1 MKINYLETIK
11 NYRYLPLGTL
21 IQHPKFGRGKVINS
35 PQPAMRSVMFTWE
48 ETVHAYD
55 LSPAAIQELA
65 FENGVDNPVDLVSV
79 TTQQSETLD
88 FEIDE
93 LSQWVVC

>member
-1 MKINYLETIK
+1 MNINYLDTIK

-35 PQPAMRSVMFTWE
+35 PQPTMRSVMFTWE

-55 LSPAAIQELA
+55 LSPTAIQELA

-79 TTQQSETLD
+79 TMPQSETVE